1 MASYRIDV
9 TEEAKIDFSHY
20 TAFERKLVVSEVRE
34 QLTHEPLV
42 ETKNRKSLRDNPI
55 ASWELRIGKYRV
67 FYEVNEP
74 AQMVSTCRSQ
84 GAQYSFH
91 WGQGGTD
98 MKTIDLEKEK
108 MDLAEVIKI
117 ARREPVLLVTPDGK
131 EFCIAEAD
139 DFEKEVEALRGSR
152 AFQRFLDERSASARR
167 IPLED
172 IEAEI
177 EKELAKQEKT
187 A

>member
-1 MASYRIDV
+1 MQRGKAS
-9 TEEAKIDFSHY
+9 KKP
-20 TAFERKLVVSEVRE
+20 TAD
-34 QLTHEPLV
+34 LTPFWHLSDTFPFPD
-42 ETKNRKSLRDNPI
+42 TFP
-55 ASWELRIGKYRV
+55 
-67 FYEVNEP
+67 
-74 AQMVSTCRSQ
+74 Q